1 MLNGWAYRIFFL
13 SMLNGWA
20 ILPGQGVKGGCLPYA
35 LAYCATHSGS
45 QLIIITTPH
54 RSGSLSAHALART
67 KDGRYTDNMHPVT
80 GAATN
85 RTPTEWADG
94 DGVWTVFRV
103 IDFDH
108 RNRRRQARHRSLE
121 KNGEIGETKEVKC
134 PHCGQNIP
142 DKKVR
147 EYIMSLQGKSGKGK
161 AKARDPEKMRQA
173 ALKRWG
179 KI

>member
-1 MLNGWAYRIFFL
+1 
-13 SMLNGWA
+13 
-20 ILPGQGVKGGCLPYA
+20 
-35 LAYCATHSGS
+35 
-45 QLIIITTPH
+45 
-54 RSGSLSAHALART
+54 
-67 KDGRYTDNMHPVT
+67 
-80 GAATN
+80 
-85 RTPTEWADG
+85 
-94 DGVWTVFRV
+94 
-103 IDFDH
+103 
-108 RNRRRQARHRSLE
+108 
-121 KNGEIGETKEVKC
+121 VKC